1 MSDVASF
8 MARFGRQTKSYF
20 FYNGEVEVRFD
31 KDAHQ
36 YLLVL
41 DDGSLKPL
49 SSVSQVCHII
59 DKSKALVPWAC
70 KQMMLKLFTLVP
82 KTITKSGKEAVIMP
96 YEDFEKAVHLAKTA
110 HKDRL
115 EDAGNVGNA
124 VHDWVER
131 YISLR
136 IRGTSTEEILSQFP
150 FDSRAENGCTAALG
164 WMAAHNVRWIA
175 TEKKIYSREHEIPGT
190 MDGIARTDA
199 CDNPACCPVQFK
211 DHLSV
216 VDWKT
221 SNNLYLEYIMQ
232 VSTYEFA
239 EREENGTEYDD
250 AWIIRLGKDDGE
262 FDPWHIDQEGLQL
275 GWNAFRSALSLT
287 RDIQALEEWQDR
299 RKAILRAF
307 KKVQKAEAKAVRLE
321 LECAGFKRY
330 KGIRPPRCGCRA
342 CAIKYVDRKWL
353 SNVFCLQLTAGDP
366 SEEVQAVEPD
376 AGSALLVVPPTDQRP
391 DTAGV
396 ADAPQPKLL
405 GDLLLARDY
414 RSQ

>member
-1 MSDVASF
+1 MSVAEF
-8 MARFGRQTKSYF
+8 MARFGKQTTSHF
-20 FYNGEVEVRFD
+20 FYKGEVELRFD
-31 KDAHQ
+31 KKEHVY
-36 YLLVL
+36 YLVQ
-41 DDGSLKPL
+41 DDGSLKAL
-49 SSVSQVCHII
+49 SSVSKICHIV
-59 DKSKALVPWAC
+59 DKSAAFVPWAC

-175 TEKKIYSREHEIPGT
+175 TEKKIYSREFEIPGT

-221 SNNLYLEYIMQ
+221 SNNLYLEYILQ

-287 RDIQALEEWQDR
+287 RDIQALEEWQGR
-299 RKAILRAF
+299 RKQQLKAF
-307 KKVQKAEAKAVRLE
+307 KKLMTAEKREAKLRDA
-321 LECAGFKRY
+321 CAGAAKY
-330 KGIRPPRCGCRA
+330 KGIRPPRCNGGEPCKS
-342 CAIKYVDRKWL
+342 CIHKYVDRKWL
-353 SNVFCLQLTAGDP
+353 STVFCLQLTAGDP
-366 SEEVQAVEPD
+366 NEVARVLASPTNSKHLD
-376 AGSALLVVPPTDQRP
+376 IASNLVFASNNT
-391 DTAGV
+391 
-396 ADAPQPKLL
+396 KLL
-405 GDLLLARDY
+405 GDLLLARDH